1 MTEHA
6 QDGMR
11 AEGKRA
17 RRERTDRL
25 AWRAVQGLLIL
36 SAGQVL
42 VSLLVDHFGRWSIWK
57 QGDWLIN
64 SINGPVRRGPVGS
77 AVIHVSDA
85 LHLSPVTTIIGL
97 QVVLCLVLYGSFY
110 LALRALHDP
119 RLALLLTSSSAM
131 FVTFWPANIY
141 HGALRKELL
150 GMTALAVLLVYARS
164 GRPWALVA
172 AAAPLLV
179 GVWAHEIVIL
189 FVPAFILVAWRA
201 TKGSRAL
208 VVPVLGLVVV
218 SAVLAGWY
226 TLAHVS
232 APSIASVCQP
242 LLERGLDDR
251 ICSGPLRWVTEDG
264 NHTMGLVRARNA
276 TPSGLLTFGVAG
288 LAAVAPLVYLAALVK
303 DRTAVVVA
311 VLAAV
316 PFGPLFLIVI
326 DWGRWLSCGVFA
338 FAAVLLAQGVGSG
351 LTLRRRPSG
360 RALAAFVAL
369 ALVVAPFHVNGLVWG
384 GILSHAY
391 DLARSV
397 VALG

>member
-1 MTEHA
+1 MTEEM

-11 AEGKRA
+11 ADRTLPQDD
-17 RRERTDRL
+17 RTDRF

-36 SAGQVL
+36 SGGQVF
-42 VSLLVDHFGRWSIWK
+42 VSLFVDHFGRWSIWK

-85 LHLSPVTTIIGL
+85 LHVSPVTTIIGL

-110 LALRALHDP
+110 LALRALRDP
-119 RLALLLTSSSAM
+119 RLALLLTSSGAL
-131 FVTFWPANIY
+131 FITFWPANIY

-150 GMTALAVLLVYARS
+150 GMTALALLLIYAWR
-164 GRPWALVA
+164 GRPWLLVA
-172 AAAPLLV
+172 AAAPLVV

-189 FVPAFILVAWRA
+189 FVPAFALVAWRA
-201 TKGSRAL
+201 SRGSRAL
-208 VVPVLGLVVV
+208 VVSVLGVVVV

-232 APSIASVCQP
+232 APSVASVCEP

-276 TPSGLLTFGVAG
+276 TASGLLTFGVAA
-288 LAAVAPLVYLAALVK
+288 LAALAPLAYLAALVK
-303 DRTAVVVA
+303 ERAVVVVA

-338 FAAVLLAQGVGSG
+338 FVAVLVAQGVGSG
-351 LTLRRRPSG
+351 LSLRRRPSG
-360 RALAAFVAL
+360 SAL
-369 ALVVAPFHVNGLVWG
+369 ALCVALVVVVAPFHVNGLVWG

-397 VALG
+397 VALA